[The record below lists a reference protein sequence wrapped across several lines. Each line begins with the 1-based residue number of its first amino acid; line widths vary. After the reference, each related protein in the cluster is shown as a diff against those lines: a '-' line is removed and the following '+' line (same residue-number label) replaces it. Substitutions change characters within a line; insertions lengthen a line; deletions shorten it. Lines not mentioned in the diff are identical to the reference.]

1 MNKKSKLVKI
11 DTATIEAA
19 ARDCD
24 MTPAGYVARS
34 VGYYTGKPMQA
45 KAVGNA
51 GGVTAFEVSKAAG
64 RTREAFGNRNHT
76 RRQLNRARVY
86 MANAD
91 KAGAASFMRL
101 AAKYHVTPVQVVANA
116 SRMLHASNGRCGDT
130 CGLDKPTE
138 RKIEA
143 VRVRLAKKYGM
154 TVERVRRMN
163 ADKLARKI
171 AGGALA

>member
-64 RTREAFGNRNHT
+64 GK
-76 RRQLNRARVY
+76 LMRV
-86 MANAD
+86 AD
-91 KAGAASFMRL
+91 ADGAGAAGFMRL
-101 AAKYHVTPVQVVANA
+101 AKEYHAPVAKVW
-116 SRMLHASNGRCGDT
+116 
-130 CGLDKPTE
+130 
-138 RKIEA
+138 
-143 VRVRLAKKYGM
+143 
-154 TVERVRRMN
+154 RRRT
-163 ADKLARKI
+163 DKLARKI